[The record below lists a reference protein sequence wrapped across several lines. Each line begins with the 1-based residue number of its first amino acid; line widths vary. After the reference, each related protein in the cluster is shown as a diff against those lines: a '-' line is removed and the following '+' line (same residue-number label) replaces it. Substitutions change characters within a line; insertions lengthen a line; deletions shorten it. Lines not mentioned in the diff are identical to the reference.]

1 MTFQMQQGDG
11 KLRANPQIV
20 QTATNV
26 YSMTLGAQTQ
36 LDKVQNTK
44 FGVPDPSTFSETV
57 TVGNATGSFTPCLN
71 LPRASWVSSP
81 CNIKIQLVGPNA
93 LFSTSQIVTANAIT
107 GLQSVRAINSS
118 LQVDHSPVGLTPGFN
133 EWGGLDHTTKL
144 LKASAAPGGKL
155 TYSMTLTNC
164 QAFLQPSLT
173 KEWTVGQDLGNGVTV
188 ASVTDTDVT
197 GTDGLVH
204 AHRPPY
210 VVNALVFMHSSKGGM
225 VQDTD
230 ANVGL
235 TTGEIGVLYARIATD
250 SSPTPQTG
258 YTSWSFNGS
267 TLTETLP
274 TFTNPVYPIV
284 LSPAG
289 DTFGYTTVGSTSWT
303 GAFPINHSN
312 QGTAGFFPSPGA
324 ETISNLNIYANFTV
338 AGNYVELGVYTD
350 SSAPVIFKTNS
361 NTAAI
366 SVGTSAAWVSGNPIG
381 SASVA
386 ASTNY
391 DIAVQISS
399 SISITAY
406 YNSGTYNQSLGGAYT
421 YGTWGNLAN
430 WAFHPNFTNRNIS
443 IYCTCT
449 AGGGVTISN
458 SPSSVS
464 FGTVMPGTTYYSY
477 NQSTGSYPNPVTSS
491 QCHFTIT
498 NGGSGSVNLAMSC
511 SNATTGNTWT
521 LVSSA
526 PSGDQFEV
534 IAVYNG
540 ENPASG
546 LVLTNSNQSFYS
558 GLTASGT
565 LLWDFEEILGGTG
578 TGKSGTFSDSAT
590 KTYTITIT
598 GS

>member
-1 MTFQMQQGDG
+1 MA
-11 KLRANPQIV
+11 KLKYLLASLLVISATLLSALGVSASTIV
-20 QTATNV
+20 QKQEVPKNLQVIQTATNN
-26 YSMTLGAQTQ
+26 YSVQVGANVISLG
-36 LDKVQNTK
+36 
-44 FGVPDPSTFSETV
+44 S
-57 TVGNATGSFTPCLN
+57 ATSSFTPAMTFPDWQGYAWN
-71 LPRASWVSSP
+71 A
-81 CNIKIQLVGPNA
+81 QLGLTMAVPGNA
-93 LFSTSQIVTANAIT
+93 LAMAGMTSSSTSTSVTASNSYFSIT
-107 GLQSVRAINSS
+107 YSGVAVN
-118 LQVDHSPVGLTPGFN
+118 PPFN
-133 EWGGLDHTTKL
+133 ETGGLDMSINILKNIGTTL
-144 LKASAAPGGKL
+144 AFGYNSTNVNAYVQPPL
-155 TYSMTLTNC
+155 TS
-164 QAFLQPSLT
+164 
-173 KEWTVGQDLGNGVTV
+173 EWTVGQQLGNGNTV
-188 ASVTDTDVT
+188 ASVTATDVT
-197 GTDGLVH
+197 DNQGNNV
-204 AHRPPY
+204 AHRPIY
-210 VVNALVFMHSSKGGM
+210 VVGSIALCNASAGGM
-225 VQDTD
+225 VTTAQAAT
-230 ANVGL
+230 GL
-235 TTGEIGVLYARIATD
+235 TTGQMGMLYALICHD
-250 SSPTPQTG
+250 SSAVQQTG
-258 YTSWSFNGS
+258 YATWSISGS
-267 TLTETLP
+267 NFTLTLP

-289 DTFGYTTVGSTSWT
+289 DTFGYTTAGSTSWT
-303 GAFPINHSN
+303 GAFPTNNSN

-366 SVGTSAAWVSGNPIG
+366 SVGTSAAWVSVNPIG

-421 YGTWGNLAN
+421 YGTWGNLAS